1 MSNAGN
7 HLDPESNN
15 ASNFAGRVGPDLP
28 SSGPSEKSTA
38 RPADPASES
47 KLKGPW
53 DFSHCKLEGNR
64 HPELPSHAHAH
75 APGSPI
81 AGAASASA
89 GAMASAA
96 GSERRRRR
104 RALISAPVRVRSLE
118 VTAGGPDEI
127 STTVDVSRIGFLFTT
142 SLACYFRGM
151 DVAVMFPYSKSPTA
165 IHAEQQGRVAR
176 AHQMPDGRYAVAIAL
191 GIGIGEDLVDS
202 CGRKLADARTPS
214 SYARDPESTRPLVL
228 AVDADDAVREIL
240 RTYLTANGY
249 DVIAL
254 KTGAEA
260 RQALTMLTPALLI
273 AEVEGEDLPGFD
285 LCAHVK
291 SHPRLRHIPVML
303 TTRSGNPTDYSN
315 AHSLGAVVCMA
326 KPYKQDRLGH
336 VVRLLAPPPLLK
348 FADTKLNGRNCS
360 PNGFPKR
367 SRVTSAGA
375 NGGSSDEPPTAR
387 RFLFRPFR

>member
-1 MSNAGN
+1 
-7 HLDPESNN
+7 
-15 ASNFAGRVGPDLP
+15 
-28 SSGPSEKSTA
+28 
-38 RPADPASES
+38 
-47 KLKGPW
+47 
-53 DFSHCKLEGNR
+53 
-64 HPELPSHAHAH
+64 
-75 APGSPI
+75 
-81 AGAASASA
+81 
-89 GAMASAA
+89 MASAA

-118 VTAGGPDEI
+118 VTCGGPDEV

-142 SLACYFRGM
+142 SLSCYSCGM
-151 DVAVMFPYSKSPTA
+151 DVAVIFPYSKSPTA
-165 IHAEQQGRVAR
+165 IHAEQQGRVVR
-176 AHQMPDGRYAVAIAL
+176 VHLRPDGRYAVAIAL

-214 SYARDPESTRPLVL
+214 TYVRDPESTRPLVL
-228 AVDADDAVREIL
+228 AVDADDAVRETL
-240 RTYLTANGY
+240 RSYLTANGY

-260 RQALTMLTPALLI
+260 RQALTMLTPSLLI
-273 AEVEGEDLPGFD
+273 AEVEGDDLPGFD

-348 FADTKLNGRNCS
+348 LADTKVNGRNCAS
-360 PNGFPKR
+360 NGTFR
-367 SRVTSAGA
+367 QNRAASAGA
-375 NGGSSDEPPTAR
+375 NGNSSEDSPAAR
-387 RFLFRPFR
+387 RFRFRPFR